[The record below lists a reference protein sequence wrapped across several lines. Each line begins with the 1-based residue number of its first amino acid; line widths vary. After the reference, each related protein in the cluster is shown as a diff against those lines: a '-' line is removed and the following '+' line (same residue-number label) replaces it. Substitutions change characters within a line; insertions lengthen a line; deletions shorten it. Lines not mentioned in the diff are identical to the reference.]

1 MQEVTLTAPDISCDH
16 CIMSIRKAMG
26 KLAGVEFVSGDPT
39 RKQVSLRFDESRVKL
54 GDIEQAMEDEGYPV
68 VK

>member
-1 MQEVTLTAPDISCDH
+1 MQQLTLTAPDISCDH
-16 CIMSIRKAMG
+16 CIMSIRKAVA

-54 GDIEQAMEDEGYPV
+54 EDIEQAMEDEGYPV
-68 VK
+68 VR

>member
-1 MQEVTLTAPDISCDH
+1 MQEVVLIAPDISCDH
-16 CIMSIRKAMG
+16 CIMSIRKAVTN
-26 KLAGVEFVSGDPT
+26 LAGVEFVSGDPA

-54 GDIEQAMEDEGYPV
+54 EDIEQAMEDEGYPV